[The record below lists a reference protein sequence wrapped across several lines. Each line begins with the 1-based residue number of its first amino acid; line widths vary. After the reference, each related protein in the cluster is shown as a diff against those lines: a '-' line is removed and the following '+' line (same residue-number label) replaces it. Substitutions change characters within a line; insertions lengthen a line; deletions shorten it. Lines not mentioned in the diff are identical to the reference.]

1 MYNIKKRK
9 GGSYMTVTP
18 IGINTMRTSI
28 DTAYK
33 TVANAKQLP
42 KIFPSGTKVLN
53 TAKIKTV
60 APGENT
66 KLGKLGV
73 SSITCYK
80 KGFFPH
86 SDNLISIKLEGN
98 KKSVGLMNTKEA
110 HSFIKM
116 LSDLKK
122 IWQQEFRN
130 A

>member
-1 MYNIKKRK
+1 
-9 GGSYMTVTP
+9 MTVTP
-18 IGINTMRTSI
+18 IGINTMRISI

-33 TVANAKQLP
+33 TVDNAKQLP

-60 APGENT
+60 VPGENT

-122 IWQQEFRN
+122 IWQQEFKTPKN
-130 A
+130 SLEMHKNLTY

>member
-1 MYNIKKRK
+1 
-9 GGSYMTVTP
+9 MTVP
-18 IGINTMRTSI
+18 QIGVNTVRTGISTIN
-28 DTAYK
+28 K
-33 TVANAKQLP
+33 TVADATQLP

-60 APGENT
+60 VPGENT

-98 KKSVGLMNTKEA
+98 KKSVGLMNSKEA

-122 IWQQEFRN
+122 GITQN
-130 A
+130 AKKILEHA